1 VVELPWAADCCPWVG
16 KLRTVL
22 PLTVGIRDGAV
33 QLVSS
38 PQHEQG
44 SVAASPRLGCNV
56 QVVGCPPSSPQHE
69 QGSVAA
75 SPRLG
80 CNVQVVG
87 RARLGGLPCGVIAV
101 ETRTRTVT
109 VQVSVKSSA

>member
-56 QVVGCPPSSPQHE
+56 QVVG
-69 QGSVAA
+69 
-75 SPRLG
+75 
-80 CNVQVVG
+80 